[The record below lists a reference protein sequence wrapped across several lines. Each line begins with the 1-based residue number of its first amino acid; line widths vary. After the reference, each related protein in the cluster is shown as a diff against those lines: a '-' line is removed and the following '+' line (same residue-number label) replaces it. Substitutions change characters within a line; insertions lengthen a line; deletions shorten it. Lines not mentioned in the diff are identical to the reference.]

1 MLPTTTKAEGP
12 KLKLKDRIQHD
23 LKTDPNLAQVKSLA
37 ARAATSLPT
46 ATLKYFVDKFPIF
59 RWIPKY
65 SAKWLVSDIVAG
77 TTIGLLLIPQ
87 SLAYAKIAD
96 IPEEYGLMSSW
107 IPPLVY
113 ALMGTSKV
121 LSRKTDLCP
130 GPTSIIGVL
139 VAEVINDYKNE
150 GYSPQQIAGV
160 LTFLVGLI
168 SLVVGMLKMG
178 FVLSFISVPVLSGFV
193 SAAGLLTILSQVSAL
208 FGYTASNGTARKIYD
223 IFAKLPKA
231 RLYDSLIGLG
241 SILILFLTEKFGK
254 RWGKKYKI
262 IWIITICRN
271 AILIMIFTI
280 ISFLVNKDADE
291 PYFAIAKTS
300 DAEIQLPTL
309 PPSTLIFKLLKRSIA
324 IFVAMALEHMA
335 IAKTF
340 AQKNK
345 YEIDGSQELVFL
357 GVSNLLNGFFPT
369 IPGGGSFSRS
379 AVNSDSGVKTPFS
392 GIITSGFVLISLYFL
407 TGALYWIPKAAL
419 AGVIITAVWS
429 LLLGPSTFYRY
440 WRISF
445 SDFVTSMIA
454 FWVTLFVSIEIGV
467 ALAVLFNFIH
477 VIFRMVLSPT
487 TNVTTH
493 NWPMLYEK
501 ETLPIST
508 VDTKSL
514 LKETIIFVFKKPIIF
529 LNAERTK
536 VDLMEACKKYFT
548 ILSNTETESAPKIS
562 KVFEGS
568 LWCETNN
575 SSDTLNMTPIL
586 APLVNVP
593 LPQPLFLILD
603 LSHVLYIDVTGI
615 QSLTDT
621 QSELNA
627 DYGSRVQWRLVGLRS
642 GVRARL
648 ERAGWK
654 LKKMTIEDSDIPV
667 FEDLHES
674 APIATFNDMHSAIQ
688 MGRIKM

>member
-1 MLPTTTKAEGP
+1 MLPTTSKTESS
-12 KLKLKDRIQHD
+12 KLNLKDRIQHD

-37 ARAATSLPT
+37 AKAASSLPS
-46 ATLKYFVDKFPIF
+46 ATLKYFADKFPIF

-113 ALMGTSKV
+113 ALMGTSK
-121 LSRKTDLCP
+121 DLCP

-139 VAEVINDYKNE
+139 VAEVINDYRNE

-208 FGYTASNGTARKIYD
+208 FGYQASNGTARKIYD

-241 SILILFLTEKFGK
+241 SILILYLTEKVGQ

-262 IWIITICRN
+262 IWVITICRN

-280 ISFLVNKDADE
+280 ISFLVNRDADE
-291 PYFAIAKTS
+291 PYFEIAKTS

-309 PPSTLIFKLLKRSIA
+309 PPSTLIMKLMKRSIA
-324 IFVAMALEHMA
+324 VFVAMALEHMA

-340 AQKNK
+340 AKKNK
-345 YEIDGSQELVFL
+345 YEVDGSQELVFL

-392 GIITSGFVLISLYFL
+392 GIITSGFVLVSLYFL

-445 SDFVTSMIA
+445 SDFMASMIA

-477 VIFRMVLSPT
+477 VIFRMITSPT

-493 NWPMLYEK
+493 NWPLIYEK
-501 ETLPIST
+501 ETPQFST

-514 LKETIIFVFKKPIIF
+514 LKKTIIFVFKKPIIF

-536 VDLMEACKKYFT
+536 VDIIEACKKYFT
-548 ILSNTETESAPKIS
+548 TVSSTETVPVLELSKI
-562 KVFEGS
+562 FEGT
-568 LWCETNN
+568 LWCDSND

-586 APLVNVP
+586 APLVNVS

-603 LSHVLYIDVTGI
+603 LSHVLYMDVTGI
-615 QSLTDT
+615 QSLTET
-621 QSELNA
+621 QNELNT
-627 DYGSRVQWRLVGLRS
+627 DYGSRVQLRLVGLRS

-654 LKKMTIEDSDIPV
+654 LKSMTIEDSDIPDS
-667 FEDLHES
+667 EDMHEN
-674 APIATFNDMHSAIQ
+674 ALIATFNDMHSAIQ
-688 MGRIKM
+688 MGRKKN

>member
-1 MLPTTTKAEGP
+1 MLPTTSKTEGP

-37 ARAATSLPT
+37 ARAATSLPS

-59 RWIPKY
+59 RWLPNY

-107 IPPLVY
+107 IPPLIY
-113 ALMGTSKV
+113 ALMGTSK
-121 LSRKTDLCP
+121 DLCP

-139 VAEVINDYKNE
+139 VAEVINDYRNE

-208 FGYTASNGTARKIYD
+208 FGYEASNGTAAKIYG
-223 IFAKLPKA
+223 IFANLPKA
-231 RLYDSLIGLG
+231 RLYDTLIGLG
-241 SILILFLTEKFGK
+241 SILVLYLTEKVGQ
-254 RWGKKYKI
+254 RWSKKYKI
-262 IWIITICRN
+262 IWVITICRN
-271 AILIMIFTI
+271 AILIMIFTT

-291 PYFAIAKTS
+291 PYFEIAKTS
-300 DAEIQLPTL
+300 DAEIKLPTL
-309 PPSTLIFKLLKRSIA
+309 PPSSLILKLMRRSIA
-324 IFVAMALEHMA
+324 VFVAMALEHMA

-340 AQKNK
+340 AKKNN
-345 YEIDGSQELVFL
+345 YEVDGSQELVFL

-392 GIITSGFVLISLYFL
+392 GIITSGFVVISLYFL

-445 SDFVTSMIA
+445 SDFVASMIA
-454 FWVTLFVSIEIGV
+454 FWVTLFVSIELGV
-467 ALAVLFNFIH
+467 AFAVLFNFIH
-477 VIFRMVLSPT
+477 VIFCMILSPT

-493 NWPMLYEK
+493 NWPMIYEK
-501 ETLPIST
+501 ETPTIST

-514 LKETIIFVFKKPIIF
+514 LKKTIIFVFKKPIIF
-529 LNAERTK
+529 LNAERTR
-536 VDLMEACKKYFT
+536 VDIIEACKKYFT
-548 ILSNTETESAPKIS
+548 AVSSNKTGPVPEIS

-568 LWCETNN
+568 IWCESND

-586 APLVNVP
+586 APLVSVS

-603 LSHVLYIDVTGI
+603 LSHVLYLDVTGI
-615 QSLTDT
+615 QSLTET

-654 LKKMTIEDSDIPV
+654 FKSMTIEDSDISVP
-667 FEDLHES
+667 EDLHES
-674 APIATFNDMHSAIQ
+674 APIATFNDMHCAIQ
-688 MGRIKM
+688 MGRNKN